1 MAPFRR
7 SATLGIDGCC
17 APNNNNNLHPA
28 EEQSLYSSS
37 LTSHWT
43 CEILLAAPPPP
54 SFCLFKCFIHV
65 STLVSYLFLACS
77 SLTHCVLYFPLNMI
91 SSAPDPLCYF
101 LLFISLIQWIKIEMN
116 LLSWV
121 HLSSETPLIKFLRM
135 CANMTHL
142 TVILR
147 ASAGGQTI
155 DECHQIAD

>member
-7 SATLGIDGCC
+7 SATLGIASCC
-17 APNNNNNLHPA
+17 APNNNNNLHPV

-43 CEILLAAPPPP
+43 CEILLAAPPP
-54 SFCLFKCFIHV
+54 SFCLFKLFIHL

-91 SSAPDPLCYF
+91 SSAPDPLCRF
-101 LLFISLIQWIKIEMN
+101 LLFISLIHWRKIEMN
-116 LLSWV
+116 LLSCV
-121 HLSSETPLIKFLRM
+121 CLSSETPRITFLRM

-147 ASAGGQTI
+147 ASAGGQNI